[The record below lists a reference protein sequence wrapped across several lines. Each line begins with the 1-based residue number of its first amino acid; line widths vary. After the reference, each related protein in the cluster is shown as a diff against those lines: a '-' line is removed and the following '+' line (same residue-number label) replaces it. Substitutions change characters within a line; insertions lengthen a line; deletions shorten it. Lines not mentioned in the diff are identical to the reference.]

1 MYSFEKLQTWQEAR
15 KLVVMTYK
23 VVSGFPSCE
32 LFDLG
37 SQMRRSCISIV
48 SNVAVGSTRVS
59 KKDQANF
66 YNITLSSSI
75 EFLDQFII
83 SIELGFCR
91 A

>member
-23 VVSGFPSCE
+23 VVSGFPSYE

-37 SQMRRSCISIV
+37 SQMKRSCISIV
-48 SNVAVGSTRVS
+48 SNVAEGSTRVS